1 MPRALRQPRCQ
12 PMHSQRWIQ
21 RGGGWVRSR
30 ARELSAPRRGR
41 LHAAS
46 QLARKQMQAR
56 PDRPLCAG
64 LPMCAQSSV
73 QLVRAGARCVPAAAS
88 PSRVR
93 QPFWMEPSFMSF
105 LWCQST
111 RCGYARPAGRRA
123 PSPNAARWQAQAP
136 CHERIVRV
144 SPGQGSAPQARAHAV
159 RRRLVRAARTHGR
172 HGKAVAWRA
181 RVSTARHRPSG
192 SVLRTSDGAGAGLDS
207 KNSPSSW

>member
-1 MPRALRQPRCQ
+1 
-12 PMHSQRWIQ
+12 MHSQRWIQ

-56 PDRPLCAG
+56 SDRPLCAG

-73 QLVRAGARCVPAAAS
+73 QLVRAGARCVPSAQS
-88 PSRVR
+88 PSRAR
-93 QPFWMEPSFMSF
+93 QPFWMEPSFISF
-105 LWCQST
+105 LWCQGAP
-111 RCGYARPAGRRA
+111 CGYARPAGHRA
-123 PSPNAARWQAQAP
+123 PSLNAAR
-136 CHERIVRV
+136 RV
-144 SPGQGSAPQARAHAV
+144 AGPSAVPRAHRTRGPWASCPAPQARAHAV
-159 RRRLVRAARTHGR
+159 RRRLVRAPRTY
-172 HGKAVAWRA
+172 GKAVAWRA

>member
-1 MPRALRQPRCQ
+1 
-12 PMHSQRWIQ
+12 MHSQRWIQ

-56 PDRPLCAG
+56 SDRPLCAG

-105 LWCQST
+105 LWCQGAP
-111 RCGYARPAGRRA
+111 CGYARPAGHRT
-123 PSPNAARWQAQAP
+123 PSPNAARRVAGPSAVPRAYRTREPWARFCATGTCARGTQEAGTGTP
-136 CHERIVRV
+136 HVR
-144 SPGQGSAPQARAHAV
+144 QGCGVARACQHSAPPAIWECLAHV
-159 RRRLVRAARTHGR
+159 RWRRSRLGLEELAIVLVER
-172 HGKAVAWRA
+172 VAKPR
-181 RVSTARHRPSG
+181 R
-192 SVLRTSDGAGAGLDS
+192 
-207 KNSPSSW
+207 